1 MDEDYHP
8 QQTVR
13 TATVARHIQVLQDKH
28 ALLNSAIQRYGKNME
43 HEHEEFLKLKALVA
57 EMQNS
62 VAAPGGAKELDKMN
76 EQDVQ
81 MRSILAMM
89 ASLVG
94 MLAGALHKKNAEDPI
109 LQGALV
115 VMQMM
120 VMQMET
126 VFNWDVDRK
135 KVIYAILKGQEP
147 FQDALNELEGKTPEK
162 KTE

>member
-1 MDEDYHP
+1 MKE
-8 QQTVR
+8 
-13 TATVARHIQVLQDKH
+13 
-28 ALLNSAIQRYGKNME
+28 
-43 HEHEEFLKLKALVA
+43 
-57 EMQNS
+57 S
-62 VAAPGGAKELDKMN
+62 VAAPGGAKELAKMN

-81 MRSILAMM
+81 MRSLLAMM

-94 MLAGALHKKNAEDPI
+94 MLAGALKTANAEDAT
-109 LQGALV
+109 LKGALPLV

-126 VFNWDVDRK
+126 VFKWDHDRK

-147 FQDALNELEGKTPEK
+147 FQDALNALEGKTPEK

>member
-1 MDEDYHP
+1 M
-8 QQTVR
+8 R

-28 ALLNSAIQRYGKNME
+28 GLLNSAIQRYGKNME

-57 EMQNS
+57 EIQKS

-94 MLAGALHKKNAEDPI
+94 MLAGALHKKNAEDPT

-126 VFNWDVDRK
+126 VFKWDHDRK

-147 FQDALNELEGKTPEK
+147 FQDALSALDGKTPEK

>member
-1 MDEDYHP
+1 M
-8 QQTVR
+8 R

-57 EMQNS
+57 EVQKS

-94 MLAGALHKKNAEDPI
+94 MLAGALCKKDKDDATYK
-109 LQGALV
+109 GALV
-115 VMQMM
+115 FMQMM

-126 VFNWDVDRK
+126 VFKWAFDRK
-135 KVIYAILKGQEP
+135 QVIYHILKDQQP
-147 FQDALNELEGKTPEK
+147 FQDALNALEGKTPEK

>member
-1 MDEDYHP
+1 M
-8 QQTVR
+8 R

-28 ALLNSAIQRYGKNME
+28 GLLSSAIQRYGKNME

-57 EMQNS
+57 EMKNS

-81 MRSILAMM
+81 MRSLLAMM

-94 MLAGALHKKNAEDPI
+94 MLAGALHKKDAEDAT

-126 VFNWDVDRK
+126 VFKWDLDRK

-147 FQDALNELEGKTPEK
+147 FQDALNALEGKTPEK